1 MILPILF
8 ESLGMEVVMV
18 QADGDELDFNINKF
32 DNLVCNVEKRV
43 IKWFGDTAKTIY
55 YNL

>member
-1 MILPILF
+1 
-8 ESLGMEVVMV
+8 MEVVMV
-18 QADGDELDFNINKF
+18 QADGDELDFIINKF

-43 IKWFGDTAKTIY
+43 MKWFGDTAKTIY